1 MAHIRRASVSSTLS
15 NRSVSP
21 LVFVA
26 ASNTDTDEWVK
37 AWKQVTAQDLVES
50 PVVAIDADESVE
62 VACDTLLSSG
72 APCLAIQAK
81 DSSYLGLFD
90 HADVNAFLVLAATR
104 HKPTKREDPADPNR
118 AEKII
123 AAATAGHVPVQ
134 LVSNLSDKNPL
145 HALPHDADLVDLL
158 ALFAGGAHKVLV
170 KSPAGLNEFLGVVTD
185 RGALAWFASQ
195 AQKDSTFLRYLSN
208 TLSSLPLPSL
218 YLYSSVVAVTAT
230 STVLDAMS
238 LMSDEGVSSVAVTVE
253 DDDRLLSA
261 ISVTDI
267 AKIVVPSENSQV
279 LSMPVHQLV
288 TKIKEPDGAT
298 DGADKYP
305 VYSVVPSNTLAYAIE
320 KLLAT
325 NAHRLFV
332 TDDNPNSQK
341 AGNILEPLS
350 GIVSTV
356 DVLSLFAVA
365 ASIPNV
371 DPARMKRHR
380 RASSSTSSSSGR
392 FGRSRSTSVNERRM
406 SPSSGYNFERR

>member
-1 MAHIRRASVSSTLS
+1 VSSTLS
-15 NRSVSP
+15 NRSASP

-26 ASNTDTDEWVK
+26 ASNADTDEWVK
-37 AWKQVTAQDLVES
+37 AWKQVTVQDLVES
-50 PVVAIDADESVE
+50 PVVAVDADESVE
-62 VACDTLLSSG
+62 AACDTLLSSG

-104 HKPTKREDPADPNR
+104 HKSTKREDPTDPNR

-145 HALPHDADLVDLL
+145 HVLPHDADIVDLL
-158 ALFAGGAHKVLV
+158 ALFAGGAHRVLV
-170 KSPAGLNEFLGVVTD
+170 KSSIANSFHGVATD
-185 RGALAWFASQ
+185 RRALAWFASQ

-238 LMSDEGVSSVAVTVE
+238 LMSDEGVSSVAVTVGE
-253 DDDRLLSA
+253 DGRLLSA

-267 AKIVVPSENSQV
+267 AKIVVPSESSQI
-279 LSMPVHQLV
+279 LSMPVHQFV
-288 TKIKEPDGAT
+288 AKIKEPDGAT
-298 DGADKYP
+298 DGVDKYP
-305 VYSVVPSNTLAYAIE
+305 VYSVLPSNTLVYAIE

-332 TDDNPNSQK
+332 TDDNPNSPK
-341 AGNILEPLS
+341 LGNAPEPLS

-365 ASIPNV
+365 ANIPDV
-371 DPARMKRHR
+371 DPTRMQRRR
-380 RASSSTSSSSGR
+380 RASSSTSSSSGL
-392 FGRSRSTSVNERRM
+392 FSRSRSASLSERRM
-406 SPSSGYNFERR
+406 SPTSGFSFERK

>member
-1 MAHIRRASVSSTLS
+1 M
-15 NRSVSP
+15 
-21 LVFVA
+21 
-26 ASNTDTDEWVK
+26 
-37 AWKQVTAQDLVES
+37 AQDLVES
-50 PVVAIDADESVE
+50 PVVAIDVDESVE

-81 DSSYLGLFD
+81 DSTYLGLFD
-90 HADVNAFLVLAATR
+90 HADVNAFLVLAATQ
-104 HKPTKREDPADPNR
+104 HKSTKREDPTDPNR
-118 AEKII
+118 AGKII

-145 HALPHDADLVDLL
+145 HVLPHDADLVDLL
-158 ALFAGGAHKVLV
+158 TLFAGGAHRVLI
-170 KSPAGLNEFLGVVTD
+170 KSPTSSTEFVGVVSD

-195 AQKDSTFLRYLSN
+195 AQRDSSFLRYLSN

-238 LMSDEGVSSVAVTVE
+238 LMSDEGVSSVAVTE
-253 DDDRLLSA
+253 EDDRLLSA

-267 AKIVVPSENSQV
+267 AKIVVPSENSQI
-279 LSMPVHQLV
+279 LSMPVQQFV
-288 TKIKEPDGAT
+288 AKIKEPYGAT
-298 DGADKYP
+298 DGEDKYP
-305 VYSVVPSNTLAYAIE
+305 VYSVIPSNTLAYTIE

-332 TDDNPNSQK
+332 TDDNPNSPK
-341 AGNILEPLS
+341 HGNTPEPLS

-356 DVLSLFAVA
+356 DVLSLLAVA

-371 DPARMKRHR
+371 DPTRMRRHR
-380 RASSSTSSSSGR
+380 RASSASSSDR
-392 FGRSRSTSVNERRM
+392 FGRSRSASFSERRM
-406 SPSSGYNFERR
+406 SPSSSFNFERR